1 MLDPLAS
8 TKHICVHTGKKNI
21 LFFAEHFE
29 VRLTNE
35 QDLKF
40 NGTMY
45 VTKIGRTT
53 GKTTGLLSREN
64 ESISIPNRNV
74 DGGFCEFEDC
84 YSVENGNPN
93 SPFFDLGD
101 SGSGV
106 FLLDNFGNSNKGL
119 GIAFATGCEK
129 TYVCKLKEIVKQF
142 NLSVS
147 SDEEPMDES

>member
-1 MLDPLAS
+1 MRLA
-8 TKHICVHTGKKNI
+8 N
-21 LFFAEHFE
+21 EHE
-29 VRLTNE
+29 
-35 QDLKF
+35 LKF
-40 NGTMY
+40 NGTMR

-53 GKTTGLLSREN
+53 GKTVGLLSREN

-84 YSVENGNPN
+84 YSIENCN
-93 SPFFDLGD
+93 SSSLFFDLGD

-106 FLLDNFGNSNKGL
+106 FLLDNFGNSNKAL